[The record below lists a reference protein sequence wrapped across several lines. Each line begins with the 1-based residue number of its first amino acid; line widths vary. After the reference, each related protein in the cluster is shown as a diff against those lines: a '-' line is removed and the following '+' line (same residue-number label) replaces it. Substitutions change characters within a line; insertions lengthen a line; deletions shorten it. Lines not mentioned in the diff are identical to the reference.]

1 MFQSR
6 THTCNELRIGHVGQQ
21 VTLAGWY
28 ENMRRVSK
36 NLGFLILRDFYGET
50 QVVIESEDMM
60 EMISGVNRESTL
72 SVTGTVRER
81 SSKNAALPTGDIEV
95 VPEKIEVL
103 GKCYYNALPFEISR
117 SKEADENA
125 RLRYR
130 YLDLRNPAVKD
141 RILMRSRVVAEL
153 RQQDDGAGFLRD
165 HHPHP
170 HLLLAGGRAG
180 LSGAL
185 QEPSRKILCPSSGAP
200 AVQTASDG
208 VRI

>member
-50 QVVIESEDMM
+50 QVVIESEEMM

-81 SSKNAALPTGDIEV
+81 SSKNAALPILAATMLHGGVYTIHRCPDI
-95 VPEKIEVL
+95 
-103 GKCYYNALPFEISR
+103 
-117 SKEADENA
+117 AD
-125 RLRYR
+125 
-130 YLDLRNPAVKD
+130 
-141 RILMRSRVVAEL
+141 VA
-153 RQQDDGAGFLRD
+153 
-165 HHPHP
+165 
-170 HLLLAGGRAG
+170 LAGEIIETLGGRVERRGGSLVVDTREARG
-180 LSGAL
+180 RWKTGAS
-185 QEPSRKILCPSSGAP
+185 ENSNGRSS
-200 AVQTASDG
+200 
-208 VRI
+208 